1 MQERVVQL
9 SLKDP
14 FRWYFLVGLMRWY
27 SKQANLIKQL
37 DRLQR
42 QLAELPPP
50 LASTPVAP
58 RRHKR
63 HTTMDDIV
71 ALVRAYESGASSNQ
85 LCAQTGLAKGTILKL
100 LRKGG
105 AQMRRQ
111 GLSPDDVAET
121 LHRFAAGQSL
131 ATIGRHFNVSAETV
145 RTTLRKHGVTPRD
158 PHGREQ

>member
-27 SKQANLIKQL
+27 SKQVNLTKQL
-37 DRLQR
+37 DRLR
-42 QLAELPPP
+42 QQLTELPPP
-50 LASTPVAP
+50 SGVSPVTP

-63 HTTMDDIV
+63 HATTDDIV
-71 ALVRAYESGASSNQ
+71 ALVQAYESGTSSNQ

-121 LHRFAAGQSL
+121 LHRYAAGQSL
-131 ATIGRHFNVSAETV
+131 AVIGLHFNVSAETV

-158 PHGREQ
+158 PHGRER